1 MDRMRMKVGSLVL
14 LVALAG
20 CAGKDFV
27 RPEAD
32 AFRLG
37 ETTYS
42 QVVQQL
48 GEPRKSGDVVKNDKT
63 VKSITYVYASRAS
76 EPAEADVIPAR
87 GLTYYFYEDKLV
99 GQEFL
104 SSFKADSSNFDE
116 TRVGSIRKG
125 ETTRAQVI
133 QTLGTPTASFVSP
146 IAKSTAGETIGYG
159 YTTVRG
165 GLFSG
170 FKMSAKSLRVSFDD
184 RGLVSDIDYSSAGNR

>member
-1 MDRMRMKVGSLVL
+1 MDGMRVKVGSLVL

-27 RPEAD
+27 RPAPD

-37 ETTYS
+37 ETRYS

-48 GEPRKSGDVVKNDKT
+48 GEPRKSGDVVRNGKT
-63 VKSITYVYASRAS
+63 VKSITYVYASSGS
-76 EPAEADVIPAR
+76 EAAEAGVTPAR
-87 GLTYYFYEDKLV
+87 GLTYYFYEDTLV

-104 SSFKADSSNFDE
+104 SSFKTDSSNFDE
-116 TRVGSIRKG
+116 TKVERIRKG

-133 QTLGTPTASFVSP
+133 QTMGAPTASFVPPMAGPS
-146 IAKSTAGETIGYG
+146 SGETIGYS
-159 YTTVRG
+159 YTAASG

-170 FKMSAKSLRVSFDD
+170 FKVSVKSLRVSFDD
-184 RGLVSDIDYSSAGNR
+184 RGLVSEVDYSSAGNR